1 MKNRVFIGL
10 LSILIVSTL
19 AFLGI
24 ITKEVLKNN
33 FRRKTRENF
42 QIAENFNS
50 EKIRVTFDFVKHT
63 LFQQVDKK
71 SQQGLSKIQQLE
83 EKLFD
88 LEAKLKDIHEL
99 LEELIV
105 KKWSFTKVFR
115 SYLVSKKHFNN
126 FLATKTEFETAS
138 EKVISFFSI
147 CNTQNVE
154 LSDLYERK
162 VAEEVLR
169 NLNDPDFPF
178 PDKLNFIT
186 DEFSKLKG
194 EFDSYYQRKN
204 EEQLIKNLK
213 KQKVVLAELLLV
225 LYYGKKLWK
234 LKTFTFPEKLKYLEE
249 RVKLIKTSQDTS
261 VIEKHFEAISE
272 QLRVFNKEFF
282 MSDVLLT
289 YTRAKGIIKDLNAID
304 KKLSTQ
310 IEVVTFLE
318 LNFDILMNFYDD
330 QLFACNLFLKEKK
343 GVYKDLEEE
352 VFDLENQYKSHLSGG
367 SKNLESF
374 QLLEWAFT
382 QCQRLKSVS
391 EKIFQIKN
399 QLIQLGNKRIVYD
412 ERLKNV
418 SNIFLLSEQRI
429 KNRGY
434 KFNTETK
441 NLRNKIKQGIS
452 FVNNLRVMAH
462 SAEDIER
469 ISSSLET
476 LDKEIPLLLIQIYLA
491 DILEFLTFILSPLR
505 SQNSHIRSVI
515 QKATEE
521 GESGEFYKALYTL
534 EEALNTIAS

>member
-1 MKNRVFIGL
+1 M
-10 LSILIVSTL
+10 
-19 AFLGI
+19 
-24 ITKEVLKNN
+24 
-33 FRRKTRENF
+33 
-42 QIAENFNS
+42 
-50 EKIRVTFDFVKHT
+50 
-63 LFQQVDKK
+63 
-71 SQQGLSKIQQLE
+71 
-83 EKLFD
+83 
-88 LEAKLKDIHEL
+88 
-99 LEELIV
+99 
-105 KKWSFTKVFR
+105 
-115 SYLVSKKHFNN
+115 
-126 FLATKTEFETAS
+126 
-138 EKVISFFSI
+138 
-147 CNTQNVE
+147 
-154 LSDLYERK
+154 
-162 VAEEVLR
+162 
-169 NLNDPDFPF
+169 
-178 PDKLNFIT
+178 
-186 DEFSKLKG
+186 
-194 EFDSYYQRKN
+194 
-204 EEQLIKNLK
+204 
-213 KQKVVLAELLLV
+213 
-225 LYYGKKLWK
+225 
-234 LKTFTFPEKLKYLEE
+234 
-249 RVKLIKTSQDTS
+249 IKTSQDTS

-318 LNFDILMNFYDD
+318 LNFDILMNFYED
-330 QLFACNLFLKEKK
+330 QLFACNLFLREKK

-429 KNRGY
+429 ENRGY

-469 ISSSLET
+469 ISSSLDT

-505 SQNSHIRSVI
+505 SQNSHIHSVI

-534 EEALNTIAS
+534 EEALKTIAS